1 MSAGGTLQIVMMAKP
16 TFDLH
21 DLTPAERLELAGELW
36 DSLDDDPESIP
47 LTAAQVRELD
57 RRVGA
62 YRADR
67 DAGRPWQ
74 EVLDEIEARYKPPSE

>member
-1 MSAGGTLQIVMMAKP
+1 VSASGTLQIVMMAKP
-16 TFDLH
+16 KIDLH

-36 DSLDDDPESIP
+36 DSLDDGPESIP
-47 LTAAQVRELD
+47 LTPAQVRELD

-62 YRADR
+62 YRTDR
-67 DAGRPWQ
+67 EAGRPWR